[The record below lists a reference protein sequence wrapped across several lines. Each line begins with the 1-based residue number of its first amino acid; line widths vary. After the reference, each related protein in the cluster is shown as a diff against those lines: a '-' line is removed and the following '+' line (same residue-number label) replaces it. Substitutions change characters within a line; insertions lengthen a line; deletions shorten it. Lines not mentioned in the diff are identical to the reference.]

1 MCDMINSYLD
11 TSDYGYDQINIGS
24 SDINQILNTLDT
36 NSIHDIDTIRERE
49 VRMFNKLNAYQPLQ
63 SIPNDKYKPYNNCK
77 PNLYGEAGS
86 ERVRLRRNVKEDIEK
101 YYHGTGSV
109 LKDQLKYPSETNQT
123 TIAYPMLYRKQ
134 TPSLSQLKAM
144 QLNEKKTES
153 FQSEISDMEYL
164 QDELYKMEQKNNM
177 FVIFIF
183 FLVIVVLVQYAK
195 GSNDPMRILVVP
207 TGSSGTSQSYSEN
220 RTIEL

>member
-1 MCDMINSYLD
+1 MCDMVNSYLD
-11 TSDYGYDQINIGS
+11 IADYGYDQINIGS

-49 VRMFNKLNAYQPLQ
+49 VRMFSKLNAYQPLQ
-63 SIPNDKYKPYNNCK
+63 SIPNDKYKP
-77 PNLYGEAGS
+77 NLYGEAGS
-86 ERVRLRRNVKEDIEK
+86 ERVKLRRNVKAI
-101 YYHGTGSV
+101 
-109 LKDQLKYPSETNQT
+109 QLK
-123 TIAYPMLYRKQ
+123 
-134 TPSLSQLKAM
+134 
-144 QLNEKKTES
+144 EKKTES
-153 FQSEISDMEYL
+153 FQGEMSDIEYL

-207 TGSSGTSQSYSEN
+207 TGSPSIQQSNSEN
-220 RTIEL
+220 QTIEL

>member
-11 TSDYGYDQINIGS
+11 NAEYGYDQINIGS

-49 VRMFNKLNAYQPLQ
+49 VRMFNKLNDYQPLQ
-63 SIPNDKYKPYNNCK
+63 SNPYNDYQ

-86 ERVRLRRNVKEDIEK
+86 ERVRSRRNVKEDIEK
-101 YYHGTGSV
+101 YYYGTGSV

-123 TIAYPMLYRKQ
+123 TIDYPMLYRKQ

-144 QLNEKKTES
+144 QLKEKKTES
-153 FQSEISDMEYL
+153 FQGEISDMEYL

-207 TGSSGTSQSYSEN
+207 TGSSGIPQSNSEN
-220 RTIEL
+220 QTIEL